1 MATKGLGALTLDL
14 ICRLAGWTRPLDQ
27 AERQMDKATRKII
40 SDSKKL
46 NKGVNDAFNGF
57 RKNVLGFTTGLVA
70 GFVSVTGAI
79 AGIKN
84 AIDQADKLNDFNQRL
99 GISAEALSGWG
110 YAATQAG
117 TDIDAL
123 GIGLKK
129 LAKNMAEALDPKSEQ
144 AGIFKALGVGVK
156 DAQGNLRD
164 LEQVLPEIASAF
176 KALNNE
182 TLEAALAQQIFG
194 KSGTDLIEF
203 LNLGSD
209 GLDTMRER
217 ARELGIELDQNTL
230 QAADAFNDQLADL
243 RAASQGF
250 FTQLSAELLPTLTKL
265 TAQLTDLVRDGTAAA
280 DTAKSIGYAFDFLGA
295 QLARLDGFGKI
306 IEGMT
311 SRLVEL
317 FAAGSAVR
325 RLDFST
331 IGNLIRSSDSGDLIG
346 QGFSQLVTGVRVP
359 PKSAPTPK
367 PAVIGKDFQNVLSG
381 DAAAR
386 ASKSAEIER
395 RLNAFLSDPNG
406 PDKPK
411 KTGKSDAERQA
422 EQLAK
427 ALNKMTDAQR
437 EWQTELDGTG
447 NSVADAYAKRLAEI
461 TEKSEDFK
469 RVGIPSEKIEEFK
482 KKMQELALA
491 IKDKE
496 ALEFVKEF
504 GFQTQEM
511 IAGANGA
518 STAAL
523 QYAQAMD
530 ELNKT
535 LKSGVIGQEEFTE
548 RARALEE
555 VRNATAKSMLRDL
568 EHEASLLGKTREQ
581 QELLTAARYLG
592 ADAAT
597 EQGQAALKAL
607 EKQQE
612 AAKQVNEQIDQ
623 MDALR
628 DSTRGFLDDLKE
640 GVSIWD
646 ALDNALKKYA
656 DRLFDLAADKL
667 IDQLFGKAG
676 TTQTGSLGG
685 VFSSASASGGASGG
699 GFWNSVLSAI
709 GSLFGGGRAAGG
721 PVSGG
726 SFYRVNEN
734 GPELLTV
741 GGSDYLM
748 MGAASGRVRPT
759 TAGGNTYNFV
769 LPSMVTRQTQQ
780 QVAQSASQGQRRAS
794 QRNGP

>member
-1 MATKGLGALTLDL
+1 MSNRGLGSLTLSL
-14 ICRLAGWTRPLDQ
+14 ITKIAGFTAPLSQ
-27 AERQMDKATRKII
+27 AERQMDKSARAMQRRAQELQRGIT
-40 SDSKKL
+40 
-46 NKGVNDAFNGF
+46 GAFKSVGAGLAGF
-57 RKNVLGFTTGLVA
+57 AA
-70 GFVSVTGAI
+70 GFVSVQAVFD
-79 AGIKN
+79 GIKN

-265 TAQLTDLVRDGTAAA
+265 VAQLTEVVSDGSAAERTADGLAR
-280 DTAKSIGYAFDFLGA
+280 AFEFVSRMAGVA
-295 QLARLDGFGKI
+295 YARLDGIGKI
-306 IEGMT
+306 LEGLT
-311 SRLVEL
+311 EGFRGLTGAANAVFSGN
-317 FAAGSAVR
+317 FALAAQIFKDNTG
-325 RLDFST
+325 DQF
-331 IGNLIRSSDSGDLIG
+331 IR
-346 QGFSQLVTGVRVP
+346 QGVAQLVTGVRP
-359 PKSAPTPK
+359 PSGK
-367 PAVIGKDFQNVLSG
+367 PAATRKQPTVIGKDFQNVLSG
-381 DAAAR
+381 DAAKRAAR
-386 ASKSAEIER
+386 AAEIER
-395 RLNAFLSDPNG
+395 RLNELLSG
-406 PDKPK
+406 EGKDKAKKTGGAK
-411 KTGKSDAERQA
+411 KTGKSDAEREA
-422 EQLAK
+422 EQLQKAYERLSGGLNEQIATFGQVSEAAK
-427 ALNKMTDAQR
+427 LRYELEHGELSKLSEAKKLELITNQELLDVLNATVEVD
-437 EWQTELDGTG
+437 EELARVAKDGEERAKQLQ
-447 NSVADAYAKRLAEI
+447 ADALFEI
-461 TEKSEDFK
+461 E
-469 RVGIPSEKIEEFK
+469 
-482 KKMQELALA
+482 
-491 IKDKE
+491 
-496 ALEFVKEF
+496 
-504 GFQTQEM
+504 
-511 IAGANGA
+511 
-518 STAAL
+518 
-523 QYAQAMD
+523 
-530 ELNKT
+530 
-535 LKSGVIGQEEFTE
+535 
-548 RARALEE
+548 
-555 VRNATAKSMLRDL
+555 
-568 EHEASLLGKTREQ
+568 LLGKTREE

-592 ADAAT
+592 AAAAT

-607 EKQQE
+607 EQQQE
-612 AAKQVNEQIDQ
+612 AAKQVNEQIDG

-628 DSTRGFLDDLKE
+628 DSTRGFLDDLRE

-667 IDQLFGKAG
+667 IDQLFGKVG

-699 GFWNSVLSAI
+699 GFWNSLLSAF
-709 GSLFGGGRAAGG
+709 GSLFGGGRATGG
-721 PVSGG
+721 PVASGK
-726 SFYRVNEN
+726 FYRVNEHR
-734 GPELLTV
+734 PELLSW
-741 GGSDYLM
+741 GGDDYLM
-748 MGAASGRVRPT
+748 MGANSGMVRPGI
-759 TAGGNTYNFV
+759 GGGLQQTFIV
-769 LPSMVTRQTQQ
+769 QGTPTRQTAEQM
-780 QVAQSASQGQRRAS
+780 ARSAGREARRGMA
-794 QRNGP
+794 RTGAG